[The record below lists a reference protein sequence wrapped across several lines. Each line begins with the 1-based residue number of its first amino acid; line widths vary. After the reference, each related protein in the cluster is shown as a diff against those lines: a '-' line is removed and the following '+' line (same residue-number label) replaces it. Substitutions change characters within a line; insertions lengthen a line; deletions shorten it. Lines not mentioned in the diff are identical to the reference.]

1 MLYTIYVLLQNKQL
15 MIKYTK
21 YLLDNGLTLIVHQ
34 DTSTP
39 IATVNLL
46 YNVGSKHE
54 DPEKTGFAHLFEH
67 LMFEGSI
74 NIPSYDTPLQKA
86 GGENNAFTSNDIT
99 NYYLTLPLQ
108 NIETAFWLES
118 DRMLGLNLTKEKL
131 EIQKNVVVEEYNQ
144 RYINQPYGDAHLNLR
159 PMAYKTHPYRWP
171 TIGRDMTHIKNATLE
186 DVQNFFYHHY
196 APNNA
201 ILAVVAN
208 EKPEKIKSL
217 AEKWFGSIPRR
228 EITAREIPQEPPQKK
243 PRKKTIENQEV
254 PHNVLFKAYHVC
266 ARTHPDYHTTDLISD
281 ILANGKSSRLYQSMV
296 KEKKIF
302 SQIDA
307 HITGDIDP
315 GLLMITGSVAN
326 GIPIEKAEKEINN
339 ELKKLAEEKIPEQE
353 LEKVKNKVEATH
365 TFSLTSALYKAMNL
379 SYFELLSDAE
389 NINKEMEAYRKIKP
403 EDIKRVSSEIFN
415 ENNCSTLYYLSK
427 Q

>member
-1 MLYTIYVLLQNKQL
+1 

-21 YLLDNGLTLIVHQ
+21 YLLDNGLRLIVHQ

-54 DPEKTGFAHLFEH
+54 TPDKTGFAHLFEH
-67 LMFEGSI
+67 LMFEGSV
-74 NIPSYDTPLQKA
+74 NIPAYDTPLQIA

-131 EIQKNVVVEEYNQ
+131 EIQKNVVIEEFNQ
-144 RYINQPYGDAHLNLR
+144 RYINQPYGDAHLTLR
-159 PMAYKTHPYRWP
+159 PMAYKVHPYRWP
-171 TIGRDMTHIKNATLE
+171 TIGRDMSHIRNATLE
-186 DVQNFFYHHY
+186 DVKEFFYHHY

-201 ILAVVAN
+201 ILTVVAN
-208 EKPEKIKSL
+208 EKPEKIRSL
-217 AEKWFGSIPRR
+217 VEKWFGSIPRR
-228 EITAREIPQEPPQKK
+228 EITEREIPQEPPQKE
-243 PRKKTIENQEV
+243 PRKKTIKNKDV
-254 PHNVLFKAYHVC
+254 PHNVLFKAYHIC
-266 ARTHPDYHTTDLISD
+266 GHTHPDYHATDLISD

-315 GLLMITGSVAN
+315 GLLMINGSIAN
-326 GIPIEKAEKEINN
+326 GTPIEKAESELNN
-339 ELKKLAEEKIPEQE
+339 ELKKLTEKKIPEQE

-379 SYFELLSDAE
+379 SYYELLGDAE
-389 NINKEMEAYRKIKP
+389 IINKEMQAYRKIKP
-403 EDIKRVSSEIFN
+403 EDIQRVSSEVLQ

>member
-1 MLYTIYVLLQNKQL
+1 M
-15 MIKYTK
+15 KYTK
-21 YLLDNGLTLIVHQ
+21 YVLDNGLKLIVHQ

-54 DPEKTGFAHLFEH
+54 TPGKTGFAHLFEH
-67 LMFEGSI
+67 LMFEGSV
-74 NIPSYDTPLQKA
+74 NIPAYDTPLQIA

-131 EIQKNVVVEEYNQ
+131 EIQKNVVIEEFNQ
-144 RYINQPYGDAHLNLR
+144 RYINQPYGDAHLTLR
-159 PMAYKTHPYRWP
+159 PMTYKVHPYRWP
-171 TIGRDMTHIKNATLE
+171 TIGRDMSHIRNATLE
-186 DVQNFFYHHY
+186 DVKEFFYHHY

-201 ILAVVAN
+201 ILTVVAN
-208 EKPEKIKSL
+208 EKPEKIRSL
-217 AEKWFGSIPRR
+217 VEKWFGSIPRR
-228 EITAREIPQEPPQKK
+228 EITEREIPQEPPQKE
-243 PRKKTIENQEV
+243 PRKKTIKNKDV
-254 PHNVLFKAYHVC
+254 PHNVLFKAYHIC
-266 ARTHPDYHTTDLISD
+266 GHTHPDYHATDLISD

-296 KEKKIF
+296 KERKIF

-315 GLLMITGSVAN
+315 GLLMINGSIAN
-326 GIPIEKAEKEINN
+326 GTPIEKAESELNN
-339 ELKKLAEEKIPEQE
+339 ELKKLTEKKIPEQE

-379 SYFELLSDAE
+379 SYYELLGDAE
-389 NINKEMEAYRKIKP
+389 IINKEMQAYRKIKP
-403 EDIKRVSSEIFN
+403 EDIQRVSSEVLQ